1 MQPIAPSPAARYLE
15 ARYTRATA
23 LRIIY
28 HQLGRQLHQGAGN
41 PADYHR
47 LKRRR
52 ARVLDHL
59 VRMTGDTP

>member
-1 MQPIAPSPAARYLE
+1 VTAAPSPASRYLE
-15 ARYTRATA
+15 AQYSRATA

-28 HQLGRQLHQGAGN
+28 HQLGRQLHQEARN

-59 VRMTGDTP
+59 VLMTGATP